1 MSADVPAAIR
11 ILVADDHEIVR
22 EGIRRLVEQRPGW
35 EICAEA
41 KTGREAVALAQRLQP
56 DVLVLDLTMPELN
69 GLDATRQIKRALP
82 NAEILLFTGEG
93 DEALIQAAFDA
104 GARSYILKTE
114 ISSHFLAAVEA
125 LSTHKPYFTPDVA
138 EVVFNRFLTSGSGPG
153 ARLVSNELS
162 NREREVVQL
171 VVEGRSNKEVAAVLG
186 ISPKTVETH
195 RAAIMRKL
203 RLETFSELVRYA
215 IRNKIIEA

>member
-1 MSADVPAAIR
+1 MSSDTKRSIR
-11 ILVADDHEIVR
+11 ILIADDHEIVR

-35 EICAEA
+35 QICAEA
-41 KTGREAVALAQRLQP
+41 KTGREAVALAQRFTP

-82 NAEILLFTGEG
+82 DAEILLFSGEG
-93 DEALIQAAFDA
+93 DEALIHSAFEA

-114 ISSHFLAAVEA
+114 ISAHFLAAVEA
-125 LSTHKPYFTPDVA
+125 LSDHKPYFTPDVA

-153 ARLVSNELS
+153 AKVISSELS
-162 NREREVVQL
+162 SREREVVQL

-203 RLETFSELVRYA
+203 RLESFSELVRYA